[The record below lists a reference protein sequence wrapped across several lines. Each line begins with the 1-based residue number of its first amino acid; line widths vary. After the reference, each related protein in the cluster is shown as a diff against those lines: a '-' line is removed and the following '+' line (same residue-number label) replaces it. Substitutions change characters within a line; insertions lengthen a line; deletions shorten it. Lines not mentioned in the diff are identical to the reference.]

1 MTDLRSQVEKEIEKL
16 RERIDAEDLKPEERK
31 LLYSMLEGM
40 KNLAM
45 SLADVT
51 EVVRKWRS

>member
-1 MTDLRSQVEKEIEKL
+1 MNDLRSEVEMELEKL
-16 RERIDAEDLKPEERK
+16 RERIDREDLSTKERR
-31 LLYSMLEGM
+31 LLYSMLEDM
-40 KNLAM
+40 KNLAT

>member
-1 MTDLRSQVEKEIEKL
+1 MTDLRTEVEKELEKL
-16 RERIDAEDLKPEERK
+16 RERIDREELTTEERR
-31 LLYSMLEGM
+31 LLYSMLEDM

-45 SLADVT
+45 SLVEVT

>member
-1 MTDLRSQVEKEIEKL
+1 MNDLRTEIEREVEKL
-16 RERIDAEDLKPEERK
+16 RERIDREDLSTKERR
-31 LLYSMLEGM
+31 LLYSMLEDI
-40 KNLAM
+40 KNLAT